1 AKVGL
6 AQVLL
11 GQVLLGQALLGQHG
25 LQVGVV
31 GVEIAK
37 VARIRVLELRVS
49 TEIRLAGVHGD
60 QAATDLGAQPRTVFI
75 RVPGNRTIWPRSLI
89 NHPILN
95 GPWILVRDL
104 AVLPLA
110 LGHLPAVT
118 LRASPGFPLP
128 GITPAHPPRLLI
140 ISRGPGHRSAP
151 AHSGCLHHADGSGR
165 AELAG
170 PGVHTGPEPSPYTS
184 GL

>member
-1 AKVGL
+1 
-6 AQVLL
+6 
-11 GQVLLGQALLGQHG
+11 
-25 LQVGVV
+25 VV

-37 VARIRVLELRVS
+37 VAGIRVLELRVS

-60 QAATDLGAQPRTVFI
+60 QAAIDLGAQPRTVFI

-95 GPWILVRDL
+95 SPWILVRDL

-110 LGHLPAVT
+110 LGHLPAVP
-118 LRASPGFPLP
+118 LRASPGFALP

-140 ISRGPGHRSAP
+140 ISH
-151 AHSGCLHHADGSGR
+151 GSGR

-170 PGVHTGPEPSPYTS
+170 HPAASPSYTRDVV
-184 GL
+184 

>member
-1 AKVGL
+1 
-6 AQVLL
+6 
-11 GQVLLGQALLGQHG
+11 
-25 LQVGVV
+25 
-31 GVEIAK
+31 
-37 VARIRVLELRVS
+37 VS

-60 QAATDLGAQPRTVFI
+60 QAAIDLGAQPRTVFI
-75 RVPGNRTIWPRSLI
+75 RVPGTIWPRSH
-89 NHPILN
+89 HPILN

-118 LRASPGFPLP
+118 LRASPGFALP
-128 GITPAHPPRLLI
+128 GITPAHPPRLLDHQPRAGSSI
-140 ISRGPGHRSAP
+140 GPG
-151 AHSGCLHHADGSGR
+151 HSGCLHHADGSGR